1 MSRLV
6 PIGPGGRR
14 GALDRLVEL
23 PQNPVPEGAQVAVVE
38 GCGGVPLRAAFW
50 PATVVSPR
58 GTVLVVQGR
67 AEAIEKYFE
76 TVGDLRARGFA
87 VAGFDLRGQGGSG
100 RLYPDPLI
108 ADVGRFEDYVE
119 DVGLVLSAVRRAGLP
134 EPFTLLGHSTGG
146 TVALGA
152 AARDTTG
159 LARVI
164 ATAPMFGL
172 TAVDLTSAPVGA
184 LLALLMAAGLGRR
197 PVNTNIDHR
206 TFETNAL
213 THDAARFER
222 TRAIFMA
229 EPALRI
235 GPPTYHWLKA
245 MRDGIRRLAGADGL
259 AQCRIPALVVAA
271 GEERIVSTP
280 RALAAA
286 GRIPKGNALV
296 IEGARHEVLQETD
309 ALRARFWAAF
319 DAFTA

>member
-1 MSRLV
+1 MSARV

-14 GALDRLVEL
+14 GALDRLVDL
-23 PQNPVPEGAQVAVVE
+23 PGNPLRQGGWVAIVE

-50 PATVVSPR
+50 PATVAAPR

-87 VAGFDLRGQGGSG
+87 VAAFDLRGQGGSG

-108 ADVGRFEDYVE
+108 ADVGRFEDYVD
-119 DVGLVLSAVRRAGLP
+119 DVGRILAAVGRAGLP
-134 EPFTLLGHSTGG
+134 EPITLLGHSTGG
-146 TVALGA
+146 TVALAA
-152 AARDTTG
+152 AARDATG
-159 LARVI
+159 LSRVI

-172 TAVDLTSAPVGA
+172 TAVDLTSAPIGA
-184 LLALLMAAGLGRR
+184 LLTLLMAAGLGRR

-213 THDAARFER
+213 THDAARFAR
-222 TRAIFMA
+222 TRAIFTA

-235 GPPTYHWLKA
+235 GPPTFHWLKA
-245 MRDGIRRLAGADGL
+245 MREGILRLVRPGGL
-259 AQCRIPALVVAA
+259 ADCRVPALVVAA

-280 RALAAA
+280 RSLAAA
-286 GRIPKGNALV
+286 GLVPDGAALV